1 MQLGALV
8 TLSAGTAPG
17 AFADALRAGIALR
30 VAARW
35 RRLSLPV
42 DLSVESPGRYEDAPR
57 NASVRALPVSL
68 SAGLCGHLGARIA
81 LYFCGTAALTVVVAE
96 GRGYR
101 PDTMDLAYALALG
114 VRAGVEVPLSTR
126 WSFVAELDLRA
137 LPLRTALALRDPAVG
152 VLWTAPPV
160 AASLSLGVA
169 WTNR

>member
-1 MQLGALV
+1 LQLGALV
-8 TLSAGTAPG
+8 ALTAGTAPG

-30 VAARW
+30 VAPRW

-42 DLSVESPGRYEDAPR
+42 DLSVESPGRFADTAR
-57 NASVRALPVSL
+57 NASVSALPVQL
-68 SAGLCGHLGARIA
+68 SAGLCGHPGARIA
-81 LYFCGTAALTVVVAE
+81 PYFCGTAAFTAVVAE

-101 PDTMDLAYALALG
+101 PDNTDVAYALALG
-114 VRAGVEVPLSTR
+114 ARAGVEVPLSTR

-137 LPLRTALALRDPAVG
+137 LALRTALALRDPAVG